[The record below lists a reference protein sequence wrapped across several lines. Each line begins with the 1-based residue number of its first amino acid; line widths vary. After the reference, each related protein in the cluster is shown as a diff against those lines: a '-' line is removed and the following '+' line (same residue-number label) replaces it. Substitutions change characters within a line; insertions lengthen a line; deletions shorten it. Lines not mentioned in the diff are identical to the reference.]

1 MRKTILPLLCCLPLI
16 GLSQKVHDW
25 QVNYQN
31 NVISLDYKGK
41 TVISAIALGGYKT
54 NYSGARF
61 NLNGA
66 ILTHEDETFTFKK
79 KTDQADATLTLVCK
93 PKKVS
98 IDLLIDAQPDGPF
111 EFGFHIPVKNFV
123 NEGDIL
129 YPRVG
134 RNFFPIDEGVK
145 FPHKGGKSI
154 TFEQPEVIH
163 TLTNIGSGNYTL
175 QDMRKTMNGNIRFI
189 AVYQVNSQT
198 TIHAQLEWTIEDNF
212 DEDLIKYRRRK
223 LAQPIIRYK
232 AVEISNNG
240 FEDGFGGWDK
250 QANTVIDETVSHSG
264 KASAKITVNDPM
276 TDNVYI
282 TRHVPVIGGANYTAE
297 CFVKTLDVIDA
308 QGRMPSVGAGL
319 IVEWADKNH
328 KWIAAGVY
336 DCDKYG
342 TKDWTKCF
350 CQNLRAP
357 DDAGYAAVFLALRGK
372 GTAWFDDFAMT
383 LVERSVDKLAPELG
397 AVLDTNAPHFS
408 WFNLIGATNYTLE
421 LSQSE
426 DFAEGTV
433 RSYTLEAETAF
444 QIPDALPPGT
454 WHWRVN
460 APGCPDIQPWTVKL
474 TAAID
479 RDCLPPVIHNQAQR
493 ILDANTPLVIEMSEN
508 SGNQPTVTA
517 VSKGNAAIAVTNLP
531 PKDGKF
537 FASLLPEGGWKR
549 GFSSIAVTAMD
560 NSGNKAT
567 KDIWLIC
574 APIPENAVVIDK
586 DGCYSQNGH
595 RIFPFGIYEV
605 VKPDMLE
612 VRQAGF
618 DVIHTYR
625 WEGDQDDVECRKYL
639 DDCWAADHL
648 RAFIGFDRGNG
659 SGNGIVQGNLRHV
672 AERVGALADHP
683 ALFCWYLFDEPEVPG
698 QYVAPKLLTEFAELV
713 RQLDPYHPVVMTTWG
728 SGMNRYRR
736 TWDTHWTQAYQK
748 PDGVVRQIAEH
759 RRFLNNDSPITLLI
773 HSYDK
778 EQSTALRSHRIE
790 KFDPNNFKPDY
801 DWMRAAAFVGIAKD
815 VNGLW
820 WWWFARRAGNS
831 YLAVGSV
838 DVGWKNLQ
846 KVVAEIASYRPVLN
860 AVAPTKSGTVTV
872 DKANIEWWSKTVDGK
887 TTFIAINTSEDPVTA
902 TIPLP
907 DGPAELSFKRY
918 EVKIFQK

>member
-16 GLSQKVHDW
+16 GLAQKVHDW
-25 QVNYQN
+25 QVNYKN
-31 NVISLDYKGK
+31 NIISLDYKGK
-41 TVISAIALGGYKT
+41 TIISAIALGGYKT
-54 NYSGARF
+54 GYKGARF
-61 NLNGA
+61 SFNDA
-66 ILTHEDETFTFKK
+66 VLTHDDETFVWKK
-79 KTDQADATLTLVCK
+79 KTDQADATLTLVCQ

-111 EFGFHIPVKNFV
+111 EFGFHIPVKSFV
-123 NEGDIL
+123 NDGDIL
-129 YPRVG
+129 YTRLG
-134 RNFFPIDEGVK
+134 KNFFPIDEGVE
-145 FPHKGGKSI
+145 FANRGGKSI

-163 TLTNIGSGNYTL
+163 TFTNIGSGNYMV
-175 QDMRKTMNGNIRFI
+175 QDWRKRMDGNIRFI
-189 AVYQVNSQT
+189 AVYQVNTPT
-198 TIHAQLEWTIEDNF
+198 TIHAQLEWAIEDGF
-212 DEDLIKYRRRK
+212 DEGLVKFRRRK
-223 LAQPIIRYK
+223 LAQPIVRYK
-232 AVEISNNG
+232 KQEISNNG

-250 QANTVIDETVSHSG
+250 QANTTIDETVSHSG
-264 KASAKITVNDPM
+264 KASAKIVVNDPM

-297 CFVKTLDVIDA
+297 CFVKTLDVMDA
-308 QGRMPSVGAGL
+308 PGRMPAVGAGL

-350 CQNLRAP
+350 CKSLRAP

-372 GTAWFDDFAMT
+372 GTAWFDDFSMT
-383 LVERSVDKLAPELG
+383 LVERSIDKLAPELG

-408 WFNLIGATNYTLE
+408 WISLPGATNYTLE
-421 LSQSE
+421 LSQNE
-426 DFAEGTV
+426 NFAEGTV
-433 RSYTLEAETAF
+433 RSYTLEADTAL
-444 QIPDALPPGT
+444 QIPEALPPGT

-493 ILDANTPLVIEMSEN
+493 ILNANTPLVVEMTEN
-508 SGNQPTVTA
+508 SGVQPVVTA
-517 VSKGNAAIAVTNLP
+517 AAKGNAAIAVTNLP

-537 FASLLPEGGWKR
+537 YASLLPEGGWKR
-549 GFSSIAVTAMD
+549 GFSSIAVTAID

-574 APIPENAVVIDK
+574 APVPENAVVIDK

-625 WEGDQDDVECRKYL
+625 WEGDQDDVACRQYL

-648 RAFIGFDRGNG
+648 RAVSGFDRGNG

-759 RRFLNNDSPITLLI
+759 RRFLNNDSPITLLV

-790 KFDPNNFKPDY
+790 KYDPNNFKPDY

-831 YLAVGSV
+831 YYAVGSI
-838 DVGWKNLQ
+838 DSGWKNLQ
-846 KVVAEIASYRPVLN
+846 KVVAEIAALRPVLN
-860 AVAPTKSGTVTV
+860 AVAPTKSGTITV
-872 DKANIEWWSKTVDGK
+872 DKSNIEWWSKTVDGK
-887 TTFIAINTSEDPVTA
+887 TTFIAINTSEEPVTA

-907 DGPAELSFKRY
+907 DGPADLSFKRY
-918 EVKIFQK
+918 EVKVIQK

>member
-1 MRKTILPLLCCLPLI
+1 
-16 GLSQKVHDW
+16 
-25 QVNYQN
+25 
-31 NVISLDYKGK
+31 
-41 TVISAIALGGYKT
+41 
-54 NYSGARF
+54 
-61 NLNGA
+61 
-66 ILTHEDETFTFKK
+66 
-79 KTDQADATLTLVCK
+79 
-93 PKKVS
+93 
-98 IDLLIDAQPDGPF
+98 
-111 EFGFHIPVKNFV
+111 
-123 NEGDIL
+123 
-129 YPRVG
+129 
-134 RNFFPIDEGVK
+134 
-145 FPHKGGKSI
+145 
-154 TFEQPEVIH
+154 
-163 TLTNIGSGNYTL
+163 
-175 QDMRKTMNGNIRFI
+175 
-189 AVYQVNSQT
+189 
-198 TIHAQLEWTIEDNF
+198 
-212 DEDLIKYRRRK
+212 
-223 LAQPIIRYK
+223 
-232 AVEISNNG
+232 
-240 FEDGFGGWDK
+240 
-250 QANTVIDETVSHSG
+250 
-264 KASAKITVNDPM
+264 
-276 TDNVYI
+276 
-282 TRHVPVIGGANYTAE
+282 
-297 CFVKTLDVIDA
+297 
-308 QGRMPSVGAGL
+308 
-319 IVEWADKNH
+319 DKNH

-350 CQNLRAP
+350 CKSLRAP

-372 GTAWFDDFAMT
+372 GTAWFDDFSMT
-383 LVERSVDKLAPELG
+383 LVERSIDKLAPELG

-408 WFNLIGATNYTLE
+408 WISLPGATNYTLE
-421 LSQSE
+421 LSQNE
-426 DFAEGTV
+426 NFAEGTV
-433 RSYTLEAETAF
+433 RSYTLEADTAL
-444 QIPDALPPGT
+444 QIPEALPPGT

-493 ILDANTPLVIEMSEN
+493 ILDANTSLVVEMTEN
-508 SGNQPTVTA
+508 SGVQPVVTA
-517 VSKGNAAIAVTNLP
+517 AAKGNAAIAVTNLP

-537 FASLLPEGGWKR
+537 YASLLPEGGWKR
-549 GFSSIAVTAMD
+549 GFSSIAVTAVD

-574 APIPENAVVIDK
+574 APVPENAVVIDK

-625 WEGDQDDVECRKYL
+625 WEGDQDDVACRQYL

-790 KFDPNNFKPDY
+790 KYDPNNFKPDY

-820 WWWFARRAGNS
+820 WWRFARRAGNS
-831 YLAVGSV
+831 Y
-838 DVGWKNLQ
+838 
-846 KVVAEIASYRPVLN
+846 Y
-860 AVAPTKSGTVTV
+860 
-872 DKANIEWWSKTVDGK
+872 
-887 TTFIAINTSEDPVTA
+887 
-902 TIPLP
+902 
-907 DGPAELSFKRY
+907 
-918 EVKIFQK
+918 

>member
-1 MRKTILPLLCCLPLI
+1 MRKVILPLLCCLPLV
-16 GLSQKVHDW
+16 GLAQKVHDW

-41 TVISAIALGGYKT
+41 TVISTIALGGYKT

-61 NLNGA
+61 NLNDA
-66 ILTHEDETFTFKK
+66 VLTHDGETFTWKK
-79 KTDQADATLTLVCK
+79 KTDQADATLTLVCQ

-123 NEGDIL
+123 NEGEVL
-129 YPRVG
+129 YPRLG
-134 RNFFPIDEGVK
+134 RNFFPIQEGNE
-145 FPHKGGKSI
+145 FANRGGKSI
-154 TFEQPEVIH
+154 TFEQPEIIH
-163 TLTNIGSGNYTL
+163 TFTNIGSGNYML
-175 QDMRKTMNGNIRFI
+175 QDWRKRMSGNIRYI
-189 AVYQVNSQT
+189 AVYQVNTPT
-198 TIHAQLEWTIEDNF
+198 TIHAQLEWTVEDGF
-212 DEDLIKYRRRK
+212 DEEALKLRRRQ
-223 LAQPIIRYK
+223 LAQPIVRYK
-232 AVEISNNG
+232 KVEISNNG
-240 FEDGFGGWDK
+240 FEDGFSKWDK
-250 QANTVIDETVSHSG
+250 QNNTTIDETVSHSG
-264 KASAKITVNDPM
+264 KASAKITVNDPK

-297 CFVKTLDVIDA
+297 CFVKTLDVMAAD
-308 QGRMPSVGAGL
+308 GRMPSVGAGL

-383 LVERSVDKLAPELG
+383 LVERSVDKLDPELG
-397 AVLDTNAPHFS
+397 AVLDTNAPKFS

-433 RSYTLEAETAF
+433 HSYTLEAETEF
-444 QIPDALPPGT
+444 QVTDALQPGI

-460 APGCPDIQPWTVKL
+460 APGCPDIQPWTIKL

-479 RDCLPPVIHNQAQR
+479 RDCLPPVIHSKARRLFN
-493 ILDANTPLVIEMSEN
+493 ANDPLVIEISEN
-508 SGNQPTVTA
+508 SGVQPVVTA
-517 VSKGNAAIAVTNLP
+517 TAPETSTIKVTSLP
-531 PKDGKF
+531 KKDGNF
-537 FASLLPEGGWKR
+537 VFSLLPENGWKR
-549 GFSSIAVTAMD
+549 GFSTIAVTAID
-560 NSGNKAT
+560 KTGNKAT
-567 KDIWLIC
+567 KAVWLIC
-574 APIPENAVVIDK
+574 APAPENAVVIDK
-586 DGCYSQNGH
+586 DGCYSQNGK

-659 SGNGIVQGNLRHV
+659 SGNGIVQGNFEHV
-672 AERVGALADHP
+672 ARRVGAHCDHP

-698 QYVAPKLLTEFAELV
+698 QYVSPKLLTEFAELV

-748 PDGVVRQIAEH
+748 PDGVVRQLAEH
-759 RRFLNNDSPITLLI
+759 RRFLNNDSPITLLV

-778 EQSTALRSHRIE
+778 DQHSALRTGRI
-790 KFDPNNFKPDY
+790 KQADLNAFKPDY
-801 DWMRAAAFVGIAKD
+801 DWMRAAAFVGIVKD

-820 WWWFARRAGNS
+820 WWWFARRAGGNWM
-831 YLAVGSV
+831 AVGTV
-838 DVGWKNLQ
+838 DIGWKNLQ
-846 KVVAEIASYRPVLN
+846 KVVAEIAALRPVLN

-872 DKANIEWWSKTVDGK
+872 GKSNIEWWSKTVDGK
-887 TTFIAINTSEDPVTA
+887 TTFIAVNTSEEPVTA

-907 DGPAELSFKRY
+907 DGPKELSFKRY
-918 EVKIFQK
+918 EVKVFQK

>member
-1 MRKTILPLLCCLPLI
+1 M
-16 GLSQKVHDW
+16 
-25 QVNYQN
+25 
-31 NVISLDYKGK
+31 
-41 TVISAIALGGYKT
+41 TV
-54 NYSGARF
+54 
-61 NLNGA
+61 
-66 ILTHEDETFTFKK
+66 
-79 KTDQADATLTLVCK
+79 
-93 PKKVS
+93 
-98 IDLLIDAQPDGPF
+98 
-111 EFGFHIPVKNFV
+111 
-123 NEGDIL
+123 
-129 YPRVG
+129 
-134 RNFFPIDEGVK
+134 
-145 FPHKGGKSI
+145 
-154 TFEQPEVIH
+154 
-163 TLTNIGSGNYTL
+163 
-175 QDMRKTMNGNIRFI
+175 
-189 AVYQVNSQT
+189 
-198 TIHAQLEWTIEDNF
+198 
-212 DEDLIKYRRRK
+212 
-223 LAQPIIRYK
+223 
-232 AVEISNNG
+232 
-240 FEDGFGGWDK
+240 
-250 QANTVIDETVSHSG
+250 
-264 KASAKITVNDPM
+264 
-276 TDNVYI
+276 
-282 TRHVPVIGGANYTAE
+282 
-297 CFVKTLDVIDA
+297 
-308 QGRMPSVGAGL
+308 
-319 IVEWADKNH
+319 
-328 KWIAAGVY
+328 
-336 DCDKYG
+336 
-342 TKDWTKCF
+342 
-350 CQNLRAP
+350 
-357 DDAGYAAVFLALRGK
+357 
-372 GTAWFDDFAMT
+372 
-383 LVERSVDKLAPELG
+383 
-397 AVLDTNAPHFS
+397 
-408 WFNLIGATNYTLE
+408 
-421 LSQSE
+421 
-426 DFAEGTV
+426 
-433 RSYTLEAETAF
+433 
-444 QIPDALPPGT
+444 
-454 WHWRVN
+454 
-460 APGCPDIQPWTVKL
+460 
-474 TAAID
+474 
-479 RDCLPPVIHNQAQR
+479 
-493 ILDANTPLVIEMSEN
+493 
-508 SGNQPTVTA
+508 
-517 VSKGNAAIAVTNLP
+517 
-531 PKDGKF
+531 
-537 FASLLPEGGWKR
+537 
-549 GFSSIAVTAMD
+549 AVTAID
-560 NSGNKAT
+560 QTGNKVT
-567 KDIWLIC
+567 KNVWLIC
-574 APIPENAVVIDK
+574 APAPENAVVIDK
-586 DGCYSQNGH
+586 DGCYSQNGK

-659 SGNGIVQGNLRHV
+659 SGNGIVQGNFRHV

-846 KVVAEIASYRPVLN
+846 KVVAEIAALRPVLN

>member
-1 MRKTILPLLCCLPLI
+1 
-16 GLSQKVHDW
+16 
-25 QVNYQN
+25 
-31 NVISLDYKGK
+31 
-41 TVISAIALGGYKT
+41 
-54 NYSGARF
+54 
-61 NLNGA
+61 
-66 ILTHEDETFTFKK
+66 
-79 KTDQADATLTLVCK
+79 
-93 PKKVS
+93 
-98 IDLLIDAQPDGPF
+98 
-111 EFGFHIPVKNFV
+111 
-123 NEGDIL
+123 
-129 YPRVG
+129 
-134 RNFFPIDEGVK
+134 
-145 FPHKGGKSI
+145 
-154 TFEQPEVIH
+154 
-163 TLTNIGSGNYTL
+163 
-175 QDMRKTMNGNIRFI
+175 MNTP
-189 AVYQVNSQT
+189 T
-198 TIHAQLEWTIEDNF
+198 TIHAQLEWAIEDGF
-212 DEDLIKYRRRK
+212 DEDLVKFRRRK
-223 LAQPIIRYK
+223 LAQPIVRYK
-232 AVEISNNG
+232 KQEISNNG

-250 QANTVIDETVSHSG
+250 QANTTIDETVSHSG
-264 KASAKITVNDPM
+264 KASAKIVVNDPM

-297 CFVKTLDVIDA
+297 CFVKTLDVMDA
-308 QGRMPSVGAGL
+308 PGRMPAVGAGL

-350 CQNLRAP
+350 CKSLRAP

-372 GTAWFDDFAMT
+372 GTAWFDDFSMT
-383 LVERSVDKLAPELG
+383 LVERSIDKLAPELG

-408 WFNLIGATNYTLE
+408 WISLPGATNYTLE
-421 LSQSE
+421 LSQNE
-426 DFAEGTV
+426 NFAEGTV
-433 RSYTLEAETAF
+433 RSYTLEADTAL
-444 QIPDALPPGT
+444 QIPEALPPGT

-460 APGCPDIQPWTVKL
+460 APGCPDIQPWTIKL

-493 ILDANTPLVIEMSEN
+493 ILDANTPLVVEMTEN
-508 SGNQPTVTA
+508 SGVQPVVTA
-517 VSKGNAAIAVTNLP
+517 AAKGNAAIAVTNLP

-537 FASLLPEGGWKR
+537 YASLLPEGGWKR
-549 GFSSIAVTAMD
+549 GFSSITVTAID

-574 APIPENAVVIDK
+574 APVPENAVVIDK

-625 WEGDQDDVECRKYL
+625 WEGDQDDVACRQYL

-831 YLAVGSV
+831 YYAVGSI
-838 DVGWKNLQ
+838 DSGWKNLQ
-846 KVVAEIASYRPVLN
+846 KVVAEIAALRPVLN

-872 DKANIEWWSKTVDGK
+872 GKANIEWWSKTVDGK

-907 DGPAELSFKRY
+907 DGPQELSFKRY
-918 EVKIFQK
+918 EVKVIQK